1 MGGSKIMMKNNTQQ
15 CCCSCDCSTEKTIE
29 NKKEV
34 KVEYL
39 YLDLDTCDRCI
50 GTDTVLEEVM
60 DELKPAFE
68 VAGYHISYNK
78 VEIASEELA
87 IKYKFVSS
95 PTIRVNGF
103 DICDDVNESDCGC
116 CGEISGTQ
124 VDCRV
129 FEYEGKFYEVPP
141 KAMISE
147 AILRNAFNTEATDCC
162 CYEVPENL
170 KRFFKG
176 KSEKQSCC
184 CGTCCC

>member
-1 MGGSKIMMKNNTQQ
+1 MNHNTPQ
-15 CCCSCDCSTEKTIE
+15 CCCSCDCSVEK
-29 NKKEV
+29 KKEV
-34 KVEYL
+34 KIEYL

-50 GTDTVLEEVM
+50 GTDTVLEEVI

-68 VAGYHISYNK
+68 IAGYDISYNK

-87 IKYKFVSS
+87 VKYKFVSS

-103 DICDDVNESDCGC
+103 DICDDVKESECGC

-129 FEYEGKFYEVPP
+129 FEYEGEFYEVPP
-141 KAMISE
+141 KAMIAE
-147 AILRNAFNTEATDCC
+147 TILKNAFIAEVSDSCC
-162 CYEVPENL
+162 RYEVPENL

-176 KSEKQSCC
+176 KSEKQNCC
-184 CGTCCC
+184 CSSTCCC